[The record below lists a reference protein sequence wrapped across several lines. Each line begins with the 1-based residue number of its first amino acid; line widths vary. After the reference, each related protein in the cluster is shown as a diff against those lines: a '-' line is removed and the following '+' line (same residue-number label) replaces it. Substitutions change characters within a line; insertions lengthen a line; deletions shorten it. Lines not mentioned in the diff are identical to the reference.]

1 MLTLLKKSLMIVVL
15 SGIALIT
22 FADKG
27 VGKKSRAKTTLNINT
42 KSTLKTSISANI
54 KSGLTYKGSLLSS
67 YKSKSGMV
75 NNLVTYQKGNT
86 TYIIPYKHKY
96 VMPEIRQGYTGVKF
110 IIRTH
115 K

>member
-1 MLTLLKKSLMIVVL
+1 MLSLFKKSLMIVML
-15 SGIALIT
+15 SSIALIT

-27 VGKKSRAKTTLNINT
+27 VGKKSRAKTTLNIST
-42 KSTLKTSISANI
+42 KSTLKTSIAANI
-54 KSGLTYKGSLLSS
+54 KTGLTYKGSLLSS
-67 YKSKSGMV
+67 YKSKSGIV

-96 VMPEIRQGYTGVKF
+96 VMPEMRQGYTGVKF

>member
-1 MLTLLKKSLMIVVL
+1 MLTLFKKSLIVVVL
-15 SGIALIT
+15 TSIALVT

-27 VGKKSRAKTTLNINT
+27 VGKKSKAKTNLNITT
-42 KSTLKTSISANI
+42 KGTLKNSIAANI
-54 KSGLTYKGSLLSS
+54 KTGLAYKGSLLST
-67 YKSKSGMV
+67 YKSKSGIV

-96 VMPEIRQGYTGVKF
+96 VAPEIKQGYTGLKLV
-110 IIRTH
+110 IRRN